1 MGIGDD
7 AAVWQPSRSHRS
19 VITTDALVEGVHFRT
34 ETMTLADIGWRSLA
48 ANISDIAAMGARPVL
63 ATVALGVPAD
73 FGFARIREMYEGMH
87 ALAQD
92 ARCAIVGGDLSRS
105 PVLSI
110 AITAVG
116 EVRPSNLKLRSGAR
130 PGDIL
135 AVTGPLGASRAGLF
149 LAEGRVTLDAPAI
162 AEEALL
168 AHRRPEPRWREG
180 MWLAASTYVHAMMDL
195 SDGLSSDA
203 RRLGAASGCAVVV
216 DESLPVSPSAAAVAI
231 SLGDDAG
238 AFALAGGEE
247 YELLAAVDARAFA
260 YLSGRFAARFG
271 RPLLRAGVFRE
282 GEGLFRRAGDADSTL
297 EQTGWDHFH
306 G

>member
-1 MGIGDD
+1 
-7 AAVWQPSRSHRS
+7 
-19 VITTDALVEGVHFRT
+19 
-34 ETMTLADIGWRSLA
+34 MTYADIGWRSLA
-48 ANISDIAAMGARPVL
+48 ANLSDIAAMGGRPVL
-63 ATVALGVPAD
+63 ATVALGVPED
-73 FGFARIREMYEGMH
+73 FGIARIRELYEGMH
-87 ALAQD
+87 ALAED

-105 PVLSI
+105 PVLSL

-116 EVRPSNLKLRSGAR
+116 EVRPSNVKRRSGAR
-130 PGDIL
+130 PGDVL
-135 AVTGPLGASRAGLF
+135 AVTGSLGASRAGLF
-149 LAEGRVTLDAPAI
+149 LAERRATVNDPAV

-180 MWLAASTYVHAMMDL
+180 MWLAASTYVHAMMDV
-195 SDGLSSDA
+195 SDGLSTDA

-216 DESLPVSPSAAAVAI
+216 DESLPVSPSASAVAT
-231 SLGDDAG
+231 SLGEDAG

-247 YELLAAVDARAFA
+247 YELLVAVDARAFG

-282 GEGLFRRAGDADSTL
+282 GEGLFRRAADADIAL